1 MAQPSVAAELANLG
15 PHGHGHRP
23 VSRDEAV
30 DYCRRLAHSHYENF
44 TVASRLLPRRLLPHF
59 FAIYAWCR
67 WADDLADEMADADES
82 LALLDWWHDEL
93 VRCYAGEAE
102 HPVYVAL
109 SATIRQF
116 EIPPEPFE
124 RLLVAFRQDQRVTR
138 YATADDV
145 LAYCRNSA
153 NPVGRLVLYLAG
165 AHDEARGTLA
175 DSVCT
180 GLQLVNFCQDVA
192 RDWNKGRIYLPQETL
207 ARAGYDE
214 AMFARGECNGA
225 FREAM
230 QVEVDRAE
238 RYLRAG
244 APLVE
249 RMPRALRLD
258 VALFAAGGLAIA
270 RAIRRIDFDIWHRRP
285 VLSKATQLRL
295 LAGCWWRTARMNGK
309 EPSR

>member
-1 MAQPSVAAELANLG
+1 MAMATGPCLATRPSTIAAAW
-15 PHGHGHRP
+15 R
-23 VSRDEAV
+23 
-30 DYCRRLAHSHYENF
+30 SHYENF

-165 AHDEARGTLA
+165 AHDEVRGTLA

-244 APLVE
+244 EPLVE